1 MQRFTTEV
9 TEHTEHHWH
18 KTAREKSSV
27 RSVRS
32 VVQTTAMAGM
42 KRRCLAA
49 VLILTLLLPLA
60 AAAFA
65 VGFGEPR
72 HSSNER
78 SRAQGRFSWMRENL
92 SWPYDARFIF
102 TRIRYGGWNSSWSH
116 DYPRADRHLP
126 HILADLTLMNIN
138 LEASNVFDLDNPE
151 IFMHPMIYLSEPGFW
166 AMTDAEGQNLRHYL
180 LKGGLIIFDDFEGR
194 QWDNL
199 EQNMRRALPE
209 YRWIEIDITHPIFH
223 SFFEMK
229 RIDFRHPMVNVIA
242 RYMGL
247 FENNDPH
254 DRMIALANH
263 NCDLAEYWEWS
274 DTGFFSVDSTN
285 EAYKLG
291 VNYIVYS
298 MTH

>member
-1 MQRFTTEV
+1 
-9 TEHTEHHWH
+9 
-18 KTAREKSSV
+18 
-27 RSVRS
+27 
-32 VVQTTAMAGM
+32 M
-42 KRRCLAA
+42 KRRWLAA
-49 VLILTLLLPLA
+49 ALTLTLLLPIA
-60 AAAFA
+60 VAAFA

-72 HSSNER
+72 RSSKER
-78 SRAQGRFSWMRENL
+78 SRAAQGRFSWMRENL

-102 TRIRYGGWNSSWSH
+102 TRIRYGGWYSSWSH

-138 LEASNVFDLDNPE
+138 LEASNVFDLDDPE

-166 AMTDAEGQNLRHYL
+166 AMSDAEGQNLRSYL

-209 YRWIEIDITHPIFH
+209 YRWIEIDIAHPIFH
-223 SFFEMK
+223 AFFEMK

-247 FENNDPH
+247 FENNDPR